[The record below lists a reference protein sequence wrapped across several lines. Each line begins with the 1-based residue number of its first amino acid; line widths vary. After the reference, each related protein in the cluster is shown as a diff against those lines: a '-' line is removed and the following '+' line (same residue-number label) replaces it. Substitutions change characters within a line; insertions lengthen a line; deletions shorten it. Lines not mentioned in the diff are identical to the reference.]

1 MWLPSGDPL
10 NPQIGASDLG
20 ALQKLEPRT
29 RENDPPALQH
39 IGAIR
44 DAQGLLDILLNQQH
58 RNAFPANVLHDP
70 EYFLHNRGRQPQG
83 GFVKHQ
89 EPRCAHQPPANGQHL
104 LLTAA
109 ERARFLQPPFAEEWE

>member
-58 RNAFPANVLHDP
+58 RNAQQALRIADRAYRSEEHTSELQSRSDLVC
-70 EYFLHNRGRQPQG
+70 R
-83 GFVKHQ
+83 
-89 EPRCAHQPPANGQHL
+89 L
-104 LLTAA
+104 LLEKKKNSTNATTCI
-109 ERARFLQPPFAEEWE
+109 RRSFPPV